1 MSLADLYRTDSKDL
15 LQDDSSD
22 DDGEFVLEEED
33 DEEERGSDSS
43 NASDNDDG
51 NGNSDIS
58 KAAETETAAV
68 SEQRKRRI
76 DDIWKEMNSPAE
88 EKQAKESVHIE
99 TDNDESEAGKQQK
112 EVDDGSVE
120 DKESTEAESVPKKSP
135 TEDKAGTETDAPRKR
150 RRPVSKFSKM
160 AEMVEQRRAKR
171 ENTLDTARRQWTGF
185 VDSQGIRDDLSRAN
199 KDGYVERQDFLR
211 RVDERTYQNSRSQQK

>member
-15 LQDDSSD
+15 SQNDSSD
-22 DDGEFVLEEED
+22 DDGEFVLEEE
-33 DEEERGSDSS
+33 EEGGSDSS
-43 NASDNDDG
+43 NASDNDDDNN
-51 NGNSDIS
+51 NGDIS
-58 KAAETETAAV
+58 KATETETAVA
-68 SEQRKRRI
+68 SEQQKRRI
-76 DDIWKEMNSPAE
+76 DDIWKEMNAPAE
-88 EKQAKESVHIE
+88 EKHAEESVRVKA
-99 TDNDESEAGKQQK
+99 DNNESKAGKRQN
-112 EVDDGSVE
+112 EVDDGSAG
-120 DKESTEAESVPKKSP
+120 DKESIEADNVPKKLP
-135 TEDKAGTETDAPRKR
+135 AEADAPRKR